1 MQDNYQY
8 SELTK
13 EIIGIAMAVHSYL
26 GGGNFTENIY
36 QRALLMD
43 LQENGLTCE
52 SEIELPIFYKEK
64 IIGKKRIDILVEK
77 KILLELKVMNQLE
90 PIHFNQVINYLKVF
104 KLEVGLLLNFGTSS
118 LQIKRFVNT
127 AIQKNNK

>member
-1 MQDNYQY
+1 M
-8 SELTK
+8 S
-13 EIIGIAMAVHSYL
+13 VHSYL

-43 LQENGLTCE
+43 LQENGFNCE

-77 KILLELKVMNQLE
+77 KVLLELKVMNQLE

-104 KLEVGLLLNFGTSS
+104 KLEVGLLLNFGTPS
-118 LQIKRFVNT
+118 LQIKRFINT

>member
-1 MQDNYQY
+1 
-8 SELTK
+8 
-13 EIIGIAMAVHSYL
+13 MAVHSYL

-77 KILLELKVMNQLE
+77 KILLELKVMNLLE

>member
-1 MQDNYQY
+1 
-8 SELTK
+8 
-13 EIIGIAMAVHSYL
+13 MAVHSYL

-64 IIGKKRIDILVEK
+64 IIGKTNNHLQCKVGIDIDVR
-77 KILLELKVMNQLE
+77 VRRANPRANRRRNQ
-90 PIHFNQVINYLKVF
+90 HTRCVRAA
-104 KLEVGLLLNFGTSS
+104 G
-118 LQIKRFVNT
+118 
-127 AIQKNNK
+127 

>member
-1 MQDNYQY
+1 MV
-8 SELTK
+8 
-13 EIIGIAMAVHSYL
+13 VHSHF

-64 IIGKKRIDILVEK
+64 VIGKKRIDNLVEK
-77 KILLELKVMNQLE
+77 KILLELKVISQLE
-90 PIHFNQVINYLKVF
+90 PIHFNQVINLIISRF
-104 KLEVGLLLNFGTSS
+104 LNW
-118 LQIKRFVNT
+118 K
-127 AIQKNNK
+127 